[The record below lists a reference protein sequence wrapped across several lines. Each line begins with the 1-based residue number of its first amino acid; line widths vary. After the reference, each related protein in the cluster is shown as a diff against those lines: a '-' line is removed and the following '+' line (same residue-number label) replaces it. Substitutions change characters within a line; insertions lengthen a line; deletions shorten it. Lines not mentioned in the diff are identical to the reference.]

1 MAAKACAAA
10 SPPRSRPDG
19 GEADITARI
28 DDAIVAMEEDDI
40 TARIEDAIVATD
52 DGDRDIT
59 ARITD
64 AYAAMDEAEIEALI
78 EAAVANSFPPS
89 LSQQCVHGRLL
100 DIEEGSHVCPYCAAS
115 AASAVTPAA
124 TIPPPVDHA
133 DFPIT
138 SPADPSDTAER
149 HPWLAALVGTW
160 EDTRDS
166 EYVVT
171 WSQRARKKTLSVRT
185 TRPEGGRIFTQG
197 LIRVDAQGRVV
208 WGGRHSFV
216 LDDYPTA
223 RAVWQPTRD
232 SEYEFIWSRITADD
246 CQ

>member
-28 DDAIVAMEEDDI
+28 
-40 TARIEDAIVATD
+40 EDAIVAT
-52 DGDRDIT
+52 GEGERDIT
-59 ARITD
+59 ASITD
-64 AYAAMDEAEIEALI
+64 AYAAMDEAEIKARI
-78 EAAVANSFPPS
+78 EDAIANSFPAS

-160 EDTRDS
+160 EDTRQS
-166 EYVVT
+166 EYAVT
-171 WSQRARKKTLSVRT
+171 WSQRAREKTLSVRT
-185 TRPEGGRIFTQG
+185 MRPDGSRIFTEG
-197 LIRVDAQGRVV
+197 LIRVDAQARVV
-208 WGGRHSFV
+208 WGSRPSFV
-216 LDDYPTA
+216 LVGLPTA
-223 RAVWQPTRD
+223 QAAWQPTRD
-232 SEYEFIWSRITADD
+232 SEYEFIWSRIIADD